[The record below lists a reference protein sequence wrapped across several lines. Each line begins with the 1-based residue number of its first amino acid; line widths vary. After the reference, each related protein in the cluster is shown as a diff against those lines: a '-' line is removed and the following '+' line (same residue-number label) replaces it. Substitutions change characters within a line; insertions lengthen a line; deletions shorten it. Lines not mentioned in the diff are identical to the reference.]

1 MASTLSAEFEQLD
14 AALDEGAPAVI
25 DRLIDQLREKKK
37 FHHLFEALKLR
48 LRQRMGLPL
57 WEHTPGDQLD
67 PTLRDQYEDGL
78 IEACREVGM
87 LLLENGRV
95 RDGWMFLQPVGD
107 TAAAAEVLRAL
118 EVDDDNVDEIVD
130 VALHAGVDPELG
142 FSLILDRYGTC
153 NAITTFDQVMPG
165 RPPAVQQAAANLLLQ
180 RLHGDLLASVKGDIA
195 RQEGAEPA
203 QNSLRELLFD
213 RDWLLAD
220 NAYHIDTTHLAAVV
234 RFARLLDDPEQLRL
248 AIDLT
253 EYGRRLGPQF
263 QYRHDEP
270 FSDFYPAHAIYF
282 HALLEEEVEEA
293 VRYFR
298 EKAENLDPRQH
309 GTMPIEVYVDLLAR
323 LERYDQAVEASITL
337 LPHEMPTLGFAP
349 PLFELCRRAGRFDRL
364 MEHCRNRDDLLG
376 YACALMQS
384 KLQDRD

>member
-1 MASTLSAEFEQLD
+1 MTNALSAEFEQLD
-14 AALDEGAPAVI
+14 AALDEGAAAVI
-25 DRLIDQLREKKK
+25 ERLIDQLRERKK

-48 LRQRMGLPL
+48 LRQHMGLPL

-67 PTLRDQYEDGL
+67 PTLRDQYEEGL
-78 IEACREVGM
+78 IEACREVGL
-87 LLLENGRV
+87 LLLENGQV

-107 TAAAAEVLRAL
+107 TAAAAKALRAL
-118 EVDDDNVDEIVD
+118 EVDDDNLDEIVD

-142 FSLILDRYGTC
+142 FSLVLDRYGVC
-153 NAITTFDQVMPG
+153 NAITTFEQVMPG
-165 RPPAVQQAAANLLLQ
+165 RSPAAQQAAATLLLQ
-180 RLHGDLLASVKGDIA
+180 RLHGDLLASVQGDIA

-203 QNSLRELLFD
+203 QSTLRELLFD
-213 RDWLLAD
+213 RDWLLAE

-253 EYGRRLGPQF
+253 EYGRRLGSQF

-270 FSDFYPAHAIYF
+270 FTDFYPAHALYF
-282 HALLEEEVEEA
+282 HALLGEEVDAA

-337 LPHEMPTLGFAP
+337 LPHDMPTLGFAP

-364 MEHCRNRDDLLG
+364 MEHCRHRDDLLG

-384 KLQDRD
+384 KVQETE